1 MLLEYVF
8 SHTTCWEMLPL
19 RSSPS
24 KGVKRQVREQVG
36 GEGGER
42 CFNAVRK
49 SQILP
54 LLSSSRG
61 CPPNS
66 LTNHSC
72 HF

>member
-1 MLLEYVF
+1 MGICLSRHHMLGDASTQILL
-8 SHTTCWEMLPL
+8 H
-19 RSSPS
+19 
-24 KGVKRQVREQVG
+24 KGVKQAFKEQVG
-36 GEGGER
+36 VEGREG
-42 CFNAVRK
+42 CFNAVRN
-49 SQILP
+49 SQVLL